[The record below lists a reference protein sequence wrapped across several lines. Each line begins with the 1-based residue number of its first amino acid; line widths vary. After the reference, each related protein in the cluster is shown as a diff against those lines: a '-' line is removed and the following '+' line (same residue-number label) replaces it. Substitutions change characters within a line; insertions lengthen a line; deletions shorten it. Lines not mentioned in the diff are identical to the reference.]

1 MPLLLKL
8 PVEEIEFVFLTVI
21 DARRMGILEGVA
33 GLVKSLDESRD
44 TESKD
49 AGPDDGIGRTG
60 VIFS

>member
-1 MPLLLKL
+1 
-8 PVEEIEFVFLTVI
+8 
-21 DARRMGILEGVA
+21 MGILEGVA
-33 GLVKSLDESRD
+33 GLLKSFDDVSRD